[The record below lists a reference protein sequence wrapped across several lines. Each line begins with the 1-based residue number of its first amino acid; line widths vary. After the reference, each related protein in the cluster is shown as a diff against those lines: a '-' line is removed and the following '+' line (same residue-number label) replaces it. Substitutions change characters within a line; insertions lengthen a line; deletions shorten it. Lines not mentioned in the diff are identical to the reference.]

1 MVSHMV
7 FLAKLG
13 YENLKN
19 LVTPSPFCKVW
30 RVTELLDGR
39 VTLSPWKT
47 KNFQRLDMILA

>member
-13 YENLKN
+13 FEKLKN
-19 LVTPSPFCKVW
+19 LATPSPFWKVE

-39 VTLSPWKT
+39 VTSSPWKQ
-47 KNFQRLDMILA
+47 KIFRA